1 MEMNWKRPQTAEVT
15 IKDRFW
21 TPYLEKI
28 RRVMLPYVLDRLEG
42 DGYAENFA
50 AAASGPANGRKHRGP
65 PFSDGLFWET
75 LRGACDFLAQKPD
88 AELEARI
95 DRYIALFSAA
105 SAVNGGFLCTR
116 TILEYPD
123 RRWGENGGN
132 IIHQHDLYDHG
143 ALIEAAVSHYL
154 ATGKTTLL
162 TLAVR
167 AADLICSEIGEPP
180 KRNIVPG
187 HSLPEEA
194 FVRLYRLFRDHR
206 ELDALAE
213 QENVRYDAYL
223 SMAVF
228 WYEARGRRENRTIS
242 VGFSAE
248 YNQDHETFSL
258 QRTAVG
264 HSVRASLCYTGAA
277 AVTYETRNAAYREAL
292 DALWD
297 NVYRRKLHI
306 SGGIGTRHDIEG
318 FDTDYNLPN
327 DAYLETCAAIG
338 FAFWAGEMHL
348 LSPRAEYFE
357 GFERALYNN
366 ILASVAEDARHYFYQ
381 NPLQSDGT
389 IRRWEWHG
397 CPCCPPML
405 LKLYSSLG
413 TYIYT
418 CSEHA
423 LCVNLLI
430 GSTLDT
436 ERYSVTQED
445 GCFRV
450 DSHGEL
456 LSLRIRIPAYA
467 DDPVLRLGEEPVSC
481 TMEDGYAVITRV
493 WKPDEVLSLSYTG
506 SVRRM
511 IADPRVAD
519 DRGKCAVFYGPYLLC
534 AEGMDNGG
542 NVDFQIAAEPS
553 FTVSGEDNAETLTVS
568 GKTADGKTFTLIPY
582 YRWCRREGTDAERA
596 MAVWFRQDGLPD
608 GETLARMTDG
618 SLYAEYP
625 EMKTVFSL

>member
-1 MEMNWKRPQTAEVT
+1 MEISWKRPKIAQVSVE
-15 IKDRFW
+15 DRFW

-42 DGYAENFA
+42 DGYAENFENA
-50 AAASGPANGRKHRGP
+50 ALGPANGRAHKGP
-65 PFSDGLFWET
+65 PFSDGLLLET
-75 LRGACDFLAQKPD
+75 LRGACDFLAQQPD
-88 AELEARI
+88 AELEERI
-95 DRYIALFSAA
+95 DRYISLFTAA
-105 SAVNGGFLCTR
+105 ANVNGGFLCTG
-116 TILEYPD
+116 TILDYPD

-132 IIHQHDLYDHG
+132 IIIQHDLYDHG

-167 AADLICSEIGEPP
+167 AAGLICSEIGEPP

-194 FVRLYRLFRDHR
+194 FIRLYRLFRDHR
-206 ELDALAE
+206 ELDRFAE
-213 QENVRYDAYL
+213 KENVRYSDYL

-228 WYEARGRRENRTIS
+228 WYEARGRRENRSIS
-242 VGFSAE
+242 AWFSAQ

-264 HSVRASLCYTGAA
+264 HAVRASLCYTGAA
-277 AVTYETRNAAYREAL
+277 AVAYEIKDPAYREAL

-297 NVYRRKLHI
+297 SVYRRKLHI

-318 FDTDYNLPN
+318 FDVDYNLPN
-327 DAYLETCAAIG
+327 NAYLETCAAIG
-338 FAFWAGEMHL
+338 FAFWAGEMAL
-348 LSPRAEYFE
+348 LSPRAEYYE

-381 NPLQSDGT
+381 NPLVSDGT
-389 IRRWEWHG
+389 VRRWEWHG

-418 CSEHA
+418 CSERA

-430 GSTLDT
+430 GSTLRT

-445 GCFRV
+445 GSFRV
-450 DSHGEL
+450 DSHGEPL
-456 LSLRIRIPAYA
+456 TLRIRIPAYA
-467 DDPVLRLGEEPVSC
+467 EDPVLRLGNAV
-481 TMEDGYAVITRV
+481 TGFAREDGYAVVTRV
-493 WKPDEVLSLSYTG
+493 WKPDEVLTFSYTL

-511 IADPRVAD
+511 IADPRVSD
-519 DRGKCAVFYGPYLLC
+519 DRGRTAVFYGPFLLC

-542 NVDFQIAAEPS
+542 SVDFTVAADPA
-553 FTVSGEDNAETLTVS
+553 FTVSGDETDGTLSV
-568 GKTADGKTFTLIPY
+568 GGRTADGGSFTLLPY
-582 YRWCRREGTDAERA
+582 YRWCRREGTDAERS
-596 MAVWFRQDGLPD
+596 MAVWLRQEGLPEP
-608 GETLARMTDG
+608 ETLARMTRD

-625 EMKTVFSL
+625 EKG